1 MQVPTLTFPR
11 TDPPPPPIPPCI
23 LPLFFAKLIPIEDI
37 NSSFAILMQ
46 KYYTGG
52 W

>member
-11 TDPPPPPIPPCI
+11 TDPPPCI
-23 LPLFFAKLIPIEDI
+23 LPLFFAKQIPIEDI